1 MKPNT
6 EAFYQKAAIALTEK
20 LNALLLELDPNTS
33 PRQPNDYDADAD
45 LLDVSS
51 ADLGKQPAAPSHAW
65 KLCFVLVQKIKD
77 VRAEIDQAKLAENDA
92 VLLLEEHLSA
102 VLDSQEVAA
111 LASLLSG
118 AAVKPSATPVEEMAS
133 LVSETPDVV
142 EAPAV
147 EDNAM
152 VETEA
157 VAAAEVETETES
169 VASDDLPVEA
179 AADEVIAPE
188 FPVAFD
194 NEDAVV
200 ATDSAL
206 LDSQE
211 VAAMLQAAGEM
222 PTPAPETSAVEAF
235 LAAADEITATAQ
247 ASAAPVAD
255 TADEAFPDLG
265 LAQQEPVAVEA
276 TPEEI
281 AALVQAEGLV
291 NAKPVSEFEAD
302 LQEDMTAMAA
312 VATTESDPTV
322 AGESVD
328 LEFTAAAPRV

>member
-147 EDNAM
+147 EDNPSADAEVM
-152 VETEA
+152 AEVTAAAESIASDMPVEA
-157 VAAAEVETETES
+157 VAEADAAP
-169 VASDDLPVEA
+169 A
-179 AADEVIAPE
+179 

-194 NEDAVV
+194 DEEAVV
-200 ATDSAL
+200 ASDSAL

-247 ASAAPVAD
+247 ASAASVD
-255 TADEAFPDLG
+255 ETAEEAFPDLG

-312 VATTESDPTV
+312 VATGESDPTV

>member
-147 EDNAM
+147 EDNPSADAEVM
-152 VETEA
+152 AEVTAAAESIASDMPVEA
-157 VAAAEVETETES
+157 VA
-169 VASDDLPVEA
+169 EA
-179 AADEVIAPE
+179 DAAPE

-194 NEDAVV
+194 DEEAVV
-200 ATDSAL
+200 ASDSAL

-222 PTPAPETSAVEAF
+222 PTPASETSAVEAF

>member
-118 AAVKPSATPVEEMAS
+118 AAVKPSAIPVEEMAS

-147 EDNAM
+147 EDNPSADAEVM
-152 VETEA
+152 AEVT
-157 VAAAEVETETES
+157 AAAES
-169 VASDDLPVEA
+169 IASDMPVEA
-179 AADEVIAPE
+179 VSEADAAPA

-194 NEDAVV
+194 DEDVVV
-200 ATDSAL
+200 ASDSAL

-247 ASAAPVAD
+247 ASAASVD
-255 TADEAFPDLG
+255 ETAEEAFPDLG

-312 VATTESDPTV
+312 VATGESDPTV
-322 AGESVD
+322 AGESVA

>member
-118 AAVKPSATPVEEMAS
+118 AAVKPSAIPVEEMAS

-147 EDNAM
+147 EDNPSADAEVTAAAESIASDM
-152 VETEA
+152 PVEA
-157 VAAAEVETETES
+157 VA
-169 VASDDLPVEA
+169 EA
-179 AADEVIAPE
+179 DAAPE

-194 NEDAVV
+194 DEEAVV
-200 ATDSAL
+200 ASDSAL

-247 ASAAPVAD
+247 ASAASVD
-255 TADEAFPDLG
+255 ETAEEAFPDLG

-312 VATTESDPTV
+312 VATGESDPTV

>member
-147 EDNAM
+147 EDNPSADAEVM
-152 VETEA
+152 AEVTAAAESIASDMPVEA
-157 VAAAEVETETES
+157 VA
-169 VASDDLPVEA
+169 EA
-179 AADEVIAPE
+179 DAAPE

-194 NEDAVV
+194 DEEVVV
-200 ATDSAL
+200 ASDSAL

-247 ASAAPVAD
+247 ASAASVD
-255 TADEAFPDLG
+255 ETAEEAFPDLG

-312 VATTESDPTV
+312 VATGESDPTV
-322 AGESVD
+322 AGESVA

>member
-33 PRQPNDYDADAD
+33 PRQPNDYDAQAD

-65 KLCFVLVQKIKD
+65 KLCFVLVQEIKD
-77 VRAEIDQAKLAENDA
+77 VRAQIDLAKLAENDA

-102 VLDSQEVAA
+102 VLDSQEVAV

-118 AAVKPSATPVEEMAS
+118 AAVTPSATPVEEMAA
-133 LVSETPDVV
+133 LPAETTDVV

-235 LAAADEITATAQ
+235 LAAADEITAK

-312 VATTESDPTV
+312 VAITESDPTV

>member
-51 ADLGKQPAAPSHAW
+51 ADLGKQPGAPSHAW

-118 AAVKPSATPVEEMAS
+118 AAVKPSAIPVEEMAS

-147 EDNAM
+147 EDNPSADAEVM
-152 VETEA
+152 AEVAAAAESIASDMPVEA
-157 VAAAEVETETES
+157 VAEADAAP
-169 VASDDLPVEA
+169 A
-179 AADEVIAPE
+179 

-194 NEDAVV
+194 DEEAVV
-200 ATDSAL
+200 ASDSAL

-247 ASAAPVAD
+247 ASAASVD
-255 TADEAFPDLG
+255 ETAEEAFPDLG

-312 VATTESDPTV
+312 VATGESDPTV

>member
-33 PRQPNDYDADAD
+33 PRQPNDYHAQAD

-65 KLCFVLVQKIKD
+65 KLCFVLVQEIKD
-77 VRAEIDQAKLAENDA
+77 VRAQIDQAKLAENDA

-102 VLDSQEVAA
+102 VLDSQEVAV

-118 AAVKPSATPVEEMAS
+118 AAVTPSATPVEEMAA
-133 LVSETPDVV
+133 LPAETTDVV

-235 LAAADEITATAQ
+235 LAAADEITAK

>member
-147 EDNAM
+147 EDNPSADAEVM
-152 VETEA
+152 AEVAAAAESIASDMPVEA
-157 VAAAEVETETES
+157 VA
-169 VASDDLPVEA
+169 EA
-179 AADEVIAPE
+179 DAAPE

-194 NEDAVV
+194 DEEAVV
-200 ATDSAL
+200 ASDSAL

-247 ASAAPVAD
+247 ASAASVD
-255 TADEAFPDLG
+255 ETAEEAFPDLG

-312 VATTESDPTV
+312 VATGESDPTV

>member
-133 LVSETPDVV
+133 LLSETPDVV

-147 EDNAM
+147 EDNPSADAEVM
-152 VETEA
+152 AEVAAAAESIASDMPVEA
-157 VAAAEVETETES
+157 VA
-169 VASDDLPVEA
+169 EA
-179 AADEVIAPE
+179 DAAPE

-194 NEDAVV
+194 DEEAVV
-200 ATDSAL
+200 ASDSAL

-247 ASAAPVAD
+247 ASAASVD
-255 TADEAFPDLG
+255 ETAEEAFPDLG

-312 VATTESDPTV
+312 VATGESDPTV

>member
-147 EDNAM
+147 EDNPSADAEVM
-152 VETEA
+152 AEVTAAAESIASDMPVEA
-157 VAAAEVETETES
+157 VAEADAAP
-169 VASDDLPVEA
+169 A
-179 AADEVIAPE
+179 

-194 NEDAVV
+194 DEEAVV
-200 ATDSAL
+200 ASDSAL

-247 ASAAPVAD
+247 ASAASVD
-255 TADEAFPDLG
+255 ETAEEVFPDLG

-312 VATTESDPTV
+312 VATGESDPTV
-322 AGESVD
+322 AGESVA

>member
-147 EDNAM
+147 E
-152 VETEA
+152 
-157 VAAAEVETETES
+157 
-169 VASDDLPVEA
+169 
-179 AADEVIAPE
+179 
-188 FPVAFD
+188 
-194 NEDAVV
+194 
-200 ATDSAL
+200 
-206 LDSQE
+206 
-211 VAAMLQAAGEM
+211 
-222 PTPAPETSAVEAF
+222 
-235 LAAADEITATAQ
+235 
-247 ASAAPVAD
+247 
-255 TADEAFPDLG
+255 
-265 LAQQEPVAVEA
+265 
-276 TPEEI
+276 
-281 AALVQAEGLV
+281 
-291 NAKPVSEFEAD
+291 
-302 LQEDMTAMAA
+302 
-312 VATTESDPTV
+312 
-322 AGESVD
+322 
-328 LEFTAAAPRV
+328 

>member
-147 EDNAM
+147 EDNPSADAEVM
-152 VETEA
+152 AEVAAAAESIASDMPVEA
-157 VAAAEVETETES
+157 VAEA
-169 VASDDLPVEA
+169 EA
-179 AADEVIAPE
+179 APA

-194 NEDAVV
+194 DEEAVV
-200 ATDSAL
+200 ASDSAL

-247 ASAAPVAD
+247 ASAASVD
-255 TADEAFPDLG
+255 ETAEEAFPDLG

-312 VATTESDPTV
+312 VATGESDPTV
-322 AGESVD
+322 AGESVA

>member
-147 EDNAM
+147 EDNPSADAEVM
-152 VETEA
+152 AEVTAAAESIASDMPVEA
-157 VAAAEVETETES
+157 VA
-169 VASDDLPVEA
+169 EA
-179 AADEVIAPE
+179 DAAPE

-194 NEDAVV
+194 DEEAVV
-200 ATDSAL
+200 ASDSAL

-247 ASAAPVAD
+247 ASAASVD
-255 TADEAFPDLG
+255 ETAEEAFPDLG

-276 TPEEI
+276 APEEI

-312 VATTESDPTV
+312 VATGESDPTV

>member
-147 EDNAM
+147 EDNPSADAEVM
-152 VETEA
+152 AEVAAAAESIASDMPVEA
-157 VAAAEVETETES
+157 VA
-169 VASDDLPVEA
+169 EA
-179 AADEVIAPE
+179 DAAPE

-194 NEDAVV
+194 DEEAVV
-200 ATDSAL
+200 ASDSAL

-222 PTPAPETSAVEAF
+222 PTPASETSAVEAF

-247 ASAAPVAD
+247 ASAASVD
-255 TADEAFPDLG
+255 ETAEEAFPDLG

-312 VATTESDPTV
+312 VATGESDPTV
-322 AGESVD
+322 AGESVA

>member
-118 AAVKPSATPVEEMAS
+118 AAVKPSAIPVEEMAS

-147 EDNAM
+147 EDNPSADAEVM
-152 VETEA
+152 AEVAAAAESIASDMPVEA
-157 VAAAEVETETES
+157 VAEADAAP
-169 VASDDLPVEA
+169 A
-179 AADEVIAPE
+179 

-194 NEDAVV
+194 DEEAVV
-200 ATDSAL
+200 ASDSAL

-247 ASAAPVAD
+247 ASAASVD
-255 TADEAFPDLG
+255 ETAEEAFPDLG

-312 VATTESDPTV
+312 VATGESDPTV
-322 AGESVD
+322 AGESVA

>member
-118 AAVKPSATPVEEMAS
+118 AAVKPSAIPVEEMAS

-142 EAPAV
+142 KAPAV
-147 EDNAM
+147 EDNPSADAEVVAEVTAAAESIASDM
-152 VETEA
+152 PVEA
-157 VAAAEVETETES
+157 VA
-169 VASDDLPVEA
+169 EA
-179 AADEVIAPE
+179 DAAPE

-194 NEDAVV
+194 DEEAVV
-200 ATDSAL
+200 ASDSAL

-247 ASAAPVAD
+247 ASAASVD
-255 TADEAFPDLG
+255 ETAEEAFPDLG

-312 VATTESDPTV
+312 VATGESDPTV

>member
-33 PRQPNDYDADAD
+33 PCQPNDYDADAD

-147 EDNAM
+147 EDNPSADAEVM
-152 VETEA
+152 AEVTAAAESIASDMPVEA
-157 VAAAEVETETES
+157 VAEADAAP
-169 VASDDLPVEA
+169 A
-179 AADEVIAPE
+179 

-194 NEDAVV
+194 DEEAVV
-200 ATDSAL
+200 ASDSAL

-222 PTPAPETSAVEAF
+222 PTPASETSAVEAF

-247 ASAAPVAD
+247 ASAASVD
-255 TADEAFPDLG
+255 ETAEEAFPDLG

-312 VATTESDPTV
+312 VATGESDPTV

>member
-147 EDNAM
+147 EDNPSADAEVM
-152 VETEA
+152 AEVT
-157 VAAAEVETETES
+157 AAAES
-169 VASDDLPVEA
+169 IASDMPVEA
-179 AADEVIAPE
+179 VSEADAAPA

-194 NEDAVV
+194 DEEVVV
-200 ATDSAL
+200 ASDSAL

-247 ASAAPVAD
+247 ASAASVD
-255 TADEAFPDLG
+255 ETAEEAFPDLG

-291 NAKPVSEFEAD
+291 NAKPVSEFEAY

-312 VATTESDPTV
+312 VATGESDPTV
-322 AGESVD
+322 AGESVA

>member
-147 EDNAM
+147 EDNPSADAEVM
-152 VETEA
+152 AE
-157 VAAAEVETETES
+157 VAAAAES
-169 VASDDLPVEA
+169 IASDVPVEA
-179 AADEVIAPE
+179 VTEADAAPE

-194 NEDAVV
+194 DEEAFV
-200 ATDSAL
+200 ASDSAL

-247 ASAAPVAD
+247 ASAASVD
-255 TADEAFPDLG
+255 ETAEEAFPDLG

-312 VATTESDPTV
+312 VATGESDPTV
-322 AGESVD
+322 AGESVA

>member
-33 PRQPNDYDADAD
+33 PRQPNDYHADAD

-118 AAVKPSATPVEEMAS
+118 AAVKPSAIPVEEMAS

-142 EAPAV
+142 KAPAV
-147 EDNAM
+147 EDNPSADAEVM
-152 VETEA
+152 AEVAAAAESIASDMPVEA
-157 VAAAEVETETES
+157 VAEA
-169 VASDDLPVEA
+169 EA
-179 AADEVIAPE
+179 APA

-194 NEDAVV
+194 DEEAVV
-200 ATDSAL
+200 ASDSAL

-247 ASAAPVAD
+247 ASAASVD
-255 TADEAFPDLG
+255 ETAEEAFPDLG

-312 VATTESDPTV
+312 VATGESDPTV
-322 AGESVD
+322 AGESVA

>member
-147 EDNAM
+147 EDNPSADAEVM
-152 VETEA
+152 AEVAAAAESIASDMPVEA
-157 VAAAEVETETES
+157 VAEA
-169 VASDDLPVEA
+169 EA
-179 AADEVIAPE
+179 APA

-194 NEDAVV
+194 DEEAVV
-200 ATDSAL
+200 ASDSAL

-247 ASAAPVAD
+247 ASAASVD
-255 TADEAFPDLG
+255 ETAEEAFPDLG

-312 VATTESDPTV
+312 VATGESDPTV

>member
-20 LNALLLELDPNTS
+20 LNALLLELDPSTS
-33 PRQPNDYDADAD
+33 PRQPNDYDAQAD

-65 KLCFVLVQKIKD
+65 KLCFVLVQEIKD

-133 LVSETPDVV
+133 QVSETPDVV

-147 EDNAM
+147 EDNPSADAEVM
-152 VETEA
+152 AEVAAAAESIASDVPVEA
-157 VAAAEVETETES
+157 VA
-169 VASDDLPVEA
+169 EA
-179 AADEVIAPE
+179 DAAPE

-194 NEDAVV
+194 DEEAVV
-200 ATDSAL
+200 ASDSAL

-222 PTPAPETSAVEAF
+222 PTPASETSAVEAF

>member
-118 AAVKPSATPVEEMAS
+118 AAVKPSAIPVEEMAS

-147 EDNAM
+147 EDNPSADAEVM
-152 VETEA
+152 VEVTAAAESIASDMPVEA
-157 VAAAEVETETES
+157 VA
-169 VASDDLPVEA
+169 EA
-179 AADEVIAPE
+179 DAAPE

-194 NEDAVV
+194 DEEAVV
-200 ATDSAL
+200 ASDSAL

-222 PTPAPETSAVEAF
+222 PTPASETSAVEAF

-247 ASAAPVAD
+247 ASAASVD
-255 TADEAFPDLG
+255 ETAEEAFPDLG

-312 VATTESDPTV
+312 VATGESDPTV
-322 AGESVD
+322 AGESVA

>member
-133 LVSETPDVV
+133 LVSETTDVV

-147 EDNAM
+147 EDNPSADAEVM
-152 VETEA
+152 AEVTAAAESIASDMPVEA
-157 VAAAEVETETES
+157 VAEADAAP
-169 VASDDLPVEA
+169 A
-179 AADEVIAPE
+179 

-194 NEDAVV
+194 DEEAVV
-200 ATDSAL
+200 ASDSAL

-211 VAAMLQAAGEM
+211 VAAMLQAAGKM
-222 PTPAPETSAVEAF
+222 PTPAPKTSAVEAF

-247 ASAAPVAD
+247 ASAASVD
-255 TADEAFPDLG
+255 ETAEEAFPDLG

-312 VATTESDPTV
+312 VATGESDPTV

>member
-147 EDNAM
+147 EDNPSADAEVM
-152 VETEA
+152 AEVTAAAESIASDMPVEA
-157 VAAAEVETETES
+157 VAEADAAP
-169 VASDDLPVEA
+169 A
-179 AADEVIAPE
+179 

-194 NEDAVV
+194 DEEEAVV
-200 ATDSAL
+200 ASDSAL

-247 ASAAPVAD
+247 ASAASVD
-255 TADEAFPDLG
+255 ETAEEAFPDLG

-312 VATTESDPTV
+312 VATGESDPTV

>member
-147 EDNAM
+147 EDNPSADAEVM
-152 VETEA
+152 AEVTAAAESIASDMPVEA
-157 VAAAEVETETES
+157 VAEADAAP
-169 VASDDLPVEA
+169 A
-179 AADEVIAPE
+179 

-194 NEDAVV
+194 DEEVVV
-200 ATDSAL
+200 ASDSAL

-247 ASAAPVAD
+247 ASAASVD
-255 TADEAFPDLG
+255 ETAEEAFPDLG

-312 VATTESDPTV
+312 VATGESDPTV
-322 AGESVD
+322 AGESVA

>member
-147 EDNAM
+147 EDNPSADAEVM
-152 VETEA
+152 AEVAAAAESIASDMPVEA
-157 VAAAEVETETES
+157 VAEADAAP
-169 VASDDLPVEA
+169 A
-179 AADEVIAPE
+179 

-194 NEDAVV
+194 DEEAVV
-200 ATDSAL
+200 ASDSAL

-247 ASAAPVAD
+247 ASAASVD
-255 TADEAFPDLG
+255 ETAEEAFPDLG

-312 VATTESDPTV
+312 VATGESDPTV
-322 AGESVD
+322 AGESVA

>member
-133 LVSETPDVV
+133 LVSETPDVA

-147 EDNAM
+147 EDNPSADAEVM
-152 VETEA
+152 AE
-157 VAAAEVETETES
+157 VAAAAES
-169 VASDDLPVEA
+169 IASDVPVEA
-179 AADEVIAPE
+179 VTEADAAPE

-194 NEDAVV
+194 DEEAVV
-200 ATDSAL
+200 ASDSAL

-222 PTPAPETSAVEAF
+222 PTPASETSAVEAF

-247 ASAAPVAD
+247 ASAASVD
-255 TADEAFPDLG
+255 ETAEEAFPDLG

-312 VATTESDPTV
+312 VATGESDPTV
-322 AGESVD
+322 AGESVA

>member
-147 EDNAM
+147 EDNPSADAEVM
-152 VETEA
+152 AEVAAAAESIASDMPVEA
-157 VAAAEVETETES
+157 VAEADAAP
-169 VASDDLPVEA
+169 A
-179 AADEVIAPE
+179 

-194 NEDAVV
+194 DEEAVV
-200 ATDSAL
+200 ASDSAL

-247 ASAAPVAD
+247 ASAASVD
-255 TADEAFPDLG
+255 ETAEEAFPDLG

-312 VATTESDPTV
+312 VATGESDPTV

>member
-33 PRQPNDYDADAD
+33 LRQPNDYDADAD

-147 EDNAM
+147 EDNPSADAEVM
-152 VETEA
+152 AEVT
-157 VAAAEVETETES
+157 AAAES
-169 VASDDLPVEA
+169 IASDMPVEA
-179 AADEVIAPE
+179 VTEADAAPE

-194 NEDAVV
+194 DEEAVV
-200 ATDSAL
+200 ASDSAL

-222 PTPAPETSAVEAF
+222 PTPASETSAVEAF

-247 ASAAPVAD
+247 ASAASVD
-255 TADEAFPDLG
+255 ETAEEAFPDLG

-312 VATTESDPTV
+312 VATGESDPTV
-322 AGESVD
+322 AGESVA

>member
-147 EDNAM
+147 EDNPSADAEVM
-152 VETEA
+152 AEVAAAAESIASDMPVEA
-157 VAAAEVETETES
+157 VA
-169 VASDDLPVEA
+169 EA
-179 AADEVIAPE
+179 DAAPE

-194 NEDAVV
+194 DEEAVV
-200 ATDSAL
+200 ASDSAL

-247 ASAAPVAD
+247 ASAASVD
-255 TADEAFPDLG
+255 ETAEEAFPDLG

-312 VATTESDPTV
+312 VATGESDPTV
-322 AGESVD
+322 AEESVD